1 MKNNGIWADEFSYSP
16 VLKACANVGG
26 GGGGL
31 RFGEIVHGDV
41 LTRGFCLFG
50 CVGVGLVEMY
60 VSCGKMGDA
69 MKVFDEMSVSAVA
82 GNMRGK
88 DLFALMVS
96 KHHIEPKLEHYGCMV
111 DLLGRDGLVKE
122 AFNLVKS
129 MPMKPNAALWGAL
142 LSSCRDHGHM
152 EIAEVA

>member
-1 MKNNGIWADEFSYSP
+1 MKNNGIWADEFSYGP
-16 VLKACANVGG
+16 VLKACASVGG
-26 GGGGL
+26 GGGCL

-82 GNMRGK
+82 GNMVVKGWCKDGNVDMGLRVFRGMRVRSVVSWNTILSCLAK
-88 DLFALMVS
+88 SGREREALGIFREMLD
-96 KHHIEPKLEHYGCMV
+96 EGV
-111 DLLGRDGLVKE
+111 DGDEG
-122 AFNLVKS
+122 
-129 MPMKPNAALWGAL
+129 
-142 LSSCRDHGHM
+142 
-152 EIAEVA
+152 